1 MDEHALDC
9 IRKAGRIA
17 GGARELGVNLVAANV
32 PLVKVAEETEA
43 YIYEK
48 GARLAFPTNISINDI
63 AAHFSPN
70 LHDDARFQNGDVV
83 KVDVGAHVDGYIGD
97 TAATVEV
104 GTKNWTD
111 LIRASSRALTIAIEM
126 INDGTPVNAIGG
138 AVERTIKDSGFRPL
152 VNLSGH
158 EVKQYNLHAGL
169 SIPNYD
175 DGTTTKIREGMTI
188 AVEPFATNGA
198 GQVDNAKVGNIYRII
213 RDRQLKD
220 ADSMRLFEQI
230 KAEFGTLPFC
240 ERGCQKMN
248 KDAPHLLKNLFRHGV
263 IMSYPML
270 REVKRGIVSQT
281 EHTLLILNNRCE
293 ITTKV

>member
-9 IRKAGRIA
+9 VRKAGRIA
-17 GGARELGVNLVAANV
+17 GEARELGISLVALNV

-48 GARLAFPTNISINDI
+48 GAKLAFPTNISINDI

-70 LHDDARFQNGDVV
+70 LHDDIRFSNGDVV

-111 LIRASSRALTIAIEM
+111 LIGASSRALTFAIEM

-138 AVERTIKDSGFRPL
+138 AVERSIKESGFRPI
-152 VNLSGH
+152 VNLNGH

-169 SIPNYD
+169 SIPN
-175 DGTTTKIREGMTI
+175 
-188 AVEPFATNGA
+188 
-198 GQVDNAKVGNIYRII
+198 
-213 RDRQLKD
+213 
-220 ADSMRLFEQI
+220 
-230 KAEFGTLPFC
+230 
-240 ERGCQKMN
+240 
-248 KDAPHLLKNLFRHGV
+248 
-263 IMSYPML
+263 
-270 REVKRGIVSQT
+270 
-281 EHTLLILNNRCE
+281 
-293 ITTKV
+293 

>member
-17 GGARELGVNLVAANV
+17 GEARELGVSLVAANV
-32 PLVKVAEETEA
+32 PLVKIAEETEA

-48 GARLAFPTNISINDI
+48 GAKLAFPTNICINDI
-63 AAHFSPN
+63 TAHFSPN
-70 LHDDARFQNGDVV
+70 LHDEARFQNGDVV

-111 LIRASSRALTIAIEM
+111 LIGASSRALTIAIEM
-126 INDGTPVNAIGG
+126 TNDGTPVNAIGG
-138 AVERTIKDSGFRPL
+138 AVERTIKESGFRPIVDL
-152 VNLSGH
+152 NGH
-158 EVKQYNLHAGL
+158 EVKQYILHAGL

-188 AVEPFATNGA
+188 AIEPFATNGA
-198 GQVDNAKVGNIYRII
+198 GHTVNANAGNIYRII

-220 ADSMRLFEQI
+220 ADTMRLFEQI
-230 KAEFGTLPFC
+230 KAEFGTLAFC

-248 KDAPHLLKNLFRHGV
+248 KDAPRLLKNLFRYGV

-270 REVKRGIVSQT
+270 REVKHGVVSQT
-281 EHTLLILNNRCE
+281 EHTLLIINNRCE

>member
-1 MDEHALDC
+1 MDGHALDC

-17 GGARELGVNLVAANV
+17 GEARELGVSLVAANV
-32 PLVKVAEETEA
+32 PLVKIAEETEA

-48 GARLAFPTNISINDI
+48 GAKLAFPTNICINDV
-63 AAHFSPN
+63 AAHYSPN
-70 LHDDARFQNGDVV
+70 LHDDMRFQNGDVV

-111 LIRASSRALTIAIEM
+111 LIGASSRALMIAIEM

-138 AVERTIKDSGFRPL
+138 AVERIIKGSGFRPIVDL
-152 VNLSGH
+152 NGH
-158 EVKQYNLHAGL
+158 EVKQNILHAGL

-175 DGTTTKIREGMTI
+175 DGNTAKIREGMTI
-188 AVEPFATNGA
+188 AIEPFATNGE
-198 GQVDNAKVGNIYRII
+198 GHTYNAKAGNIYRII

-220 ADSMRLFEQI
+220 ADTMRLFEQI
-230 KAEFGTLPFC
+230 KAEFGTLAFC

-248 KDAPHLLKNLFRHGV
+248 KDAPHLLKNMFRHGV

-270 REVKRGIVSQT
+270 REVKHGVVSQT
-281 EHTLLILNNRCE
+281 EHTLLIINNRCE

>member
-9 IRKAGRIA
+9 VRKAGRIA
-17 GGARELGVNLVAANV
+17 GEARELGISLVAPNV
-32 PLVKVAEETEA
+32 PLVKVAEEVEA

-48 GARLAFPTNISINDI
+48 GARLAFPVNLSINDV

-70 LHDDARFQNGDVV
+70 LHDEMRFSVGDVV

-104 GTKNWTD
+104 GTKNWAD
-111 LIRASSRALTIAIEM
+111 LIGASARALTFATEM
-126 INDGTPVNAIGG
+126 IADGTPVNAIGG
-138 AVERTIKDSGFRPL
+138 AVERSIKESGFRPV
-152 VNLSGH
+152 VNLNGH
-158 EVKQYNLHAGL
+158 EMKQFNLHAGL

-175 DGTTTKIREGMTI
+175 DGTTTKVRDGMI
-188 AVEPFATNGA
+188 LAVEPFATNGV
-198 GQVDNAKVGNIYRII
+198 GQVDNAKAGNIYRII

-220 ADSMRLFEQI
+220 AETMRLFERI
-230 KAEFGTLPFC
+230 KTEFSTLPFC
-240 ERGCQKMN
+240 ERWCQKLD
-248 KDAPHLLKNLFRHGV
+248 KDAPHLLKNMFRHGV

-270 REVKRGIVSQT
+270 REVKHGMVSQT
-281 EHTLLILNNRCE
+281 EHTLVIVNNRCE

>member
-1 MDEHALDC
+1 
-9 IRKAGRIA
+9 
-17 GGARELGVNLVAANV
+17 
-32 PLVKVAEETEA
+32 
-43 YIYEK
+43 
-48 GARLAFPTNISINDI
+48 
-63 AAHFSPN
+63 
-70 LHDDARFQNGDVV
+70 
-83 KVDVGAHVDGYIGD
+83 
-97 TAATVEV
+97 VEV

-111 LIRASSRALTIAIEM
+111 LIGASSLELTFAIEM

-138 AVERTIKDSGFRPL
+138 AVERSMKESGFRPI
-152 VNLSGH
+152 VNLNGH
-158 EVKQYNLHAGL
+158 EVKQHNLHAGL

-175 DGTTTKIREGMTI
+175 DGNTTKIREGMTI

-198 GQVDNAKVGNIYRII
+198 GQVDDAKGGNIYRII

-220 ADSMRLFEQI
+220 ADTMRLFEQI
-230 KAEFGTLPFC
+230 KAEFGTMAFS

-248 KDAPHLLKNLFRHGV
+248 ENAPHLLKNMFRHGV

-270 REVKRGIVSQT
+270 KEMKHGMVSQT

>member
-9 IRKAGRIA
+9 VRKAGRIA
-17 GGARELGVNLVAANV
+17 GEARELGVSLVAANV
-32 PLVKVAEETEA
+32 PLVKVAEETEG
-43 YIYEK
+43 YIYSK
-48 GARLAFPTNISINDI
+48 GAKLAFPTNICINDI

-70 LHDDARFQNGDVV
+70 LHDDIRFQNGDVV

-111 LIRASSRALTIAIEM
+111 LIGASSRALTFATEM

-138 AVERTIKDSGFRPL
+138 AVERSIKESGFRPV
-152 VNLSGH
+152 VNLNGH
-158 EVKQYNLHAGL
+158 EVKQYILHAGL
-169 SIPNYD
+169 SIPNFD
-175 DGTTTKIREGMTI
+175 DGTTTKIKEGMTI

-213 RDRQLKD
+213 HDRQLKD
-220 ADSMRLFEQI
+220 ADTMRLFEQI

-248 KDAPHLLKNLFRHGV
+248 KDAPHLLKNMFRHGV

-270 REVKRGIVSQT
+270 REVKHGMVSQT
-281 EHTLLILNNRCE
+281 EHTLLIINNRCE

>member
-17 GGARELGVNLVAANV
+17 GGARELGVSLVAANV
-32 PLVKVAEETEA
+32 PLVKVAEETET

-48 GARLAFPTNISINDI
+48 GAKLAFPTNISINDI

-70 LHDDARFQNGDVV
+70 LHDDTRFQNGDVV

-104 GTKNWTD
+104 GTKNCGD
-111 LIRASSRALTIAIEM
+111 LIGASSRALTIAIEM

-138 AVERTIKDSGFRPL
+138 AVERSIKESGFRPI
-152 VNLSGH
+152 VNLNGH

-198 GQVDNAKVGNIYRII
+198 GQVDDAKGGNIYRII

-220 ADSMRLFEQI
+220 ADTMRLFEQI
-230 KAEFGTLPFC
+230 KAEFGTLAFC

-248 KDAPHLLKNLFRHGV
+248 KDAPRLLKNLFRHGV

-270 REVKRGIVSQT
+270 REVKHGIVSQT
-281 EHTLLILNNRCE
+281 EHTLLIINNRCE
-293 ITTKV
+293 ITTSV